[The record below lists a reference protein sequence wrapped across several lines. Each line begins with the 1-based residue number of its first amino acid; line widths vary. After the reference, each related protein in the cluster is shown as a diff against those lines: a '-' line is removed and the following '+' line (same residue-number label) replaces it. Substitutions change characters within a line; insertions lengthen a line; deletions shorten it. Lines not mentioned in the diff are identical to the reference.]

1 MSGVKGKSG
10 GRRPNSGRKRKDR
23 ATSDDTKAN
32 WIKAAAMI
40 KKTTGKTME
49 DHACLVAIDPD
60 IQSSVRASIFKIYN
74 EALIVRETK
83 QDINIPDRTYGL
95 VIGLPPILRPDPALE
110 IVKGGKTK

>member
-10 GRRPNSGRKRKDR
+10 GKRQNSGRKRKDR
-23 ATSDDTKAN
+23 TTSDDTKQN
-32 WIKAAAMI
+32 WLDSSAMI
-40 KKTTGKTME
+40 KKKTGMTME
-49 DHACLVAIDPD
+49 DHACLMAIDPD
-60 IQSSVRASIFKIYN
+60 IQASVRASIFKIRN

-83 QDINIPDRTYGL
+83 QDINIPDRTYGP